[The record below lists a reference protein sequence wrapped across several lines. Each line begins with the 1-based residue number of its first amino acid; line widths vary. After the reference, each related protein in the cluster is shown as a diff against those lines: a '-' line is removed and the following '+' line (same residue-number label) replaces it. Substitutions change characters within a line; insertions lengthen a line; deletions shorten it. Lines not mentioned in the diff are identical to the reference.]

1 MKRIYFVTTLILLS
15 LCALGQVKMPSA
27 IILPAKA
34 WCLQNGYCTEVVR
47 TGDTIRVA
55 DYEKALKE
63 NKELATALSTTE
75 ALLAERG
82 LPVKRLQQTLESIRQ
97 DSAGMSASVIPYG
110 NIINNAKPDLE
121 IRIDW
126 SAKKAGFRTEVDFTI
141 RAAEI
146 SSKKMIAKA
155 MGTSS
160 AFPAGPDLHAATASM
175 AERALI
181 QAINEQMD
189 PFCFQLENYLR
200 SQLSK

>member
-27 IILPAKA
+27 IVLPAKA
-34 WCLQNGYCTEVVR
+34 WCLQNGYCAEVVR
-47 TGDTIRVA
+47 KSDTIRVA
-55 DYEKALKE
+55 DYEKAFKK

-97 DSAGMSASVIPYG
+97 DSAGMSAPVISYG

-126 SAKKAGFRTEVDFTI
+126 YAKKNGFRTEVDFTM
-141 RAAEI
+141 RAVEI
-146 SSKKMIAKA
+146 SSKKLIAKV

-175 AERALI
+175 SERALI

-200 SQLSK
+200 SLLSK